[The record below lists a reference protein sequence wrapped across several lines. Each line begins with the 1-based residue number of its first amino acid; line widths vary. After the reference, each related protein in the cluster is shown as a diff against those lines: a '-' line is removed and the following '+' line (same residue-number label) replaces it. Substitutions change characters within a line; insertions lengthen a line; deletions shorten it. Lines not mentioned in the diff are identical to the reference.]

1 MASFI
6 RTTHFQDFGER
17 SVLRGAVLIY
27 LAAAAI
33 YTVLRYLMEVRLGG
47 HVWTTGDWLISYRAG
62 FIRRGLTG
70 SITYGLT
77 DLTGIPALY
86 VAAATQI
93 LIFAALIAT
102 VFFMLRHIKM
112 TVPVAILAMSP
123 VFLLMPF
130 FILKLAMT
138 KEMIGF
144 LAVAL
149 VGLTAF
155 TRHRWPLWV
164 GVVVFAASGFAHE
177 INAFLAPDLLTL
189 LLGLT
194 IAGVIPRRQ
203 AALAAGV
210 VGVSAGAAILSSM
223 LFSGQGMGDAVCKVM
238 LSYGGITDFCEHNGP
253 TVWLDRDMAYGV
265 HFTWVENVVKGVW
278 PWFILG
284 FVLSMAP
291 FVLFQVTGDVSGRQT
306 RFALLAAVI
315 GILAYS
321 PLFVIASDWGRWIQM
336 HVFCLTIMTFVSLRL
351 GLLRERFENLNPV
364 FLAIGL
370 VWAMPDYGEPLTAG
384 FLQKLG
390 SLVGHAER
398 FFGGKSDEPD
408 A

>member
-6 RTTHFQDFGER
+6 RMTHFQNYGER

-47 HVWTTGDWLISYRAG
+47 QVWTTGDWLISYRAG

-93 LIFAALIAT
+93 LIFAALIAA

-112 TVPVAILAMSP
+112 TVPVAILAFSP

-130 FILKLAMT
+130 FFVKLAMT

-164 GVVVFAASGFAHE
+164 GLVVFAAAGFAHE
-177 INAFLAPDLLTL
+177 INAFLAPDLLAL
-189 LLGLT
+189 LFIMAL
-194 IAGVIPRRQ
+194 AGVLPRRH
-203 AALAAGV
+203 AVLAACV
-210 VGVSAGAAILSSM
+210 VGVSAGAAILSAM

-238 LSYGGITDFCEHNGP
+238 LSYGGIADFCEHNGP
-253 TVWLDRDMAYGV
+253 TVWLDRDMAYGI
-265 HFTWVENVVKGVW
+265 HFTWVENVLKGVW

-291 FVLFQVTGDVSGRQT
+291 FALFKVTGDDSGRQT

-315 GILAYS
+315 GIVAYS
-321 PLFVIASDWGRWIQM
+321 PLFVLASDWGRWIQM

-351 GLLRERFENLNPV
+351 GLLKERFENLSPA
-364 FLAIGL
+364 FLVISLA
-370 VWAMPDYGEPLTAG
+370 WAMPDYGEPLTAG
-384 FLQKLG
+384 FLQKAV
-390 SLVGHAER
+390 SLVGHAEQ
-398 FFGGKSDEPD
+398 FLGGKLDEPD

>member
-6 RTTHFQDFGER
+6 RTTHFQGYGER

-70 SITYGLT
+70 SMTYGLT

-86 VAAATQI
+86 VAATTQI
-93 LIFAALIAT
+93 LIFAALIVA
-102 VFFMLRHIKM
+102 VFFMLGHIKM

-155 TRHRWPLWV
+155 TRHRWPFWV
-164 GVVVFAASGFAHE
+164 GITVFAAAGFAHE
-177 INAFLAPDLLTL
+177 INAFLAPDLLAL
-189 LLGLT
+189 LFILAL
-194 IAGVIPRRQ
+194 AGVIPRKQ
-203 AALAAGV
+203 AMLAAVVIGV
-210 VGVSAGAAILSSM
+210 LAGAAILSAM

-253 TVWLDRDMAYGV
+253 TVWLDRDMAYGM

-291 FVLFQVTGDVSGRQT
+291 FALFRVMGDDSGRQT
-306 RFALLAAVI
+306 RLALLAAVA
-315 GILAYS
+315 GILAFS

-351 GLLRERFENLNPV
+351 CLLRERIENLSPA
-364 FLAIGL
+364 FLAFSLI
-370 VWAMPDYGEPLTAG
+370 WAMPDYGEPLTAG
-384 FLQKLG
+384 FMQKIG

>member
-6 RTTHFQDFGER
+6 RRTHFQDYGER

-27 LAAAAI
+27 LAAATI

-93 LIFAALIAT
+93 LIFAALIAA

-155 TRHRWPLWV
+155 TRRRWPFWV
-164 GVVVFAASGFAHE
+164 GIIVFAAAGFAHE
-177 INAFLAPDLLTL
+177 INAFLAPDLFAL
-189 LLGLT
+189 LLVLAL
-194 IAGVIPRRQ
+194 AGVIPRRQ

-210 VGVSAGAAILSSM
+210 IGVSAGAAILSAM

-238 LSYGGITDFCEHNGP
+238 LSYGGIADFCEHNGP
-253 TVWLDRDMAYGV
+253 TVWLDRDMAYGM

-278 PWFILG
+278 PWFVLG

-291 FVLFQVTGDVSGRQT
+291 FALFKVTGDGSGRQT
-306 RFALLAAVI
+306 RFALLVAVI
-315 GILAYS
+315 GILAFS

-351 GLLRERFENLNPV
+351 GLLTERFENLSPA
-364 FLAIGL
+364 FLAVSL

-384 FLQKLG
+384 FLQKMS

-398 FFGGKSDEPD
+398 FIEG
-408 A
+408 